1 MINLIPPQ
9 AKKSLMIEY
18 WVRVASTWLILW
30 SITLI
35 VSTIILLPT
44 YVLIGTQVSVY
55 KTSAEEASL
64 KVASYKDVSRSLVN
78 ASQRARILVDESGL
92 ADISEFITLIEGLQG
107 SEVELSQINLNR
119 IENGFDPMIVSGT
132 AADRQA
138 LASFRDRL
146 LAEEKISSVDLPISN
161 LARDKD
167 IQFTITVNLKPTD
180 V

>member
-132 AADRQA
+132 ATDRQA

-167 IQFTITVNLKPTD
+167 IQFTITVNLKPID